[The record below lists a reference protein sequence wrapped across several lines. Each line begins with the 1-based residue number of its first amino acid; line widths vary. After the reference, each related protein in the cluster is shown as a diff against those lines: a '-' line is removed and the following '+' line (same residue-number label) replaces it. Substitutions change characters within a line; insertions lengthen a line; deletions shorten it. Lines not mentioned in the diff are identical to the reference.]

1 MAKRMKKKRLII
13 KAIKAL
19 KSIWNEHKNE
29 VK

>member
-1 MAKRMKKKRLII
+1 MKKKRLII

-19 KSIWNEHKNE
+19 KSIWEKDKIN

>member
-1 MAKRMKKKRLII
+1 MKKKRLII

-19 KSIWNEHKNE
+19 KSIWEKDKNE

>member
-1 MAKRMKKKRLII
+1 MAKGMKKKRLII

-19 KSIWNEHKNE
+19 KAIWEKDKNE